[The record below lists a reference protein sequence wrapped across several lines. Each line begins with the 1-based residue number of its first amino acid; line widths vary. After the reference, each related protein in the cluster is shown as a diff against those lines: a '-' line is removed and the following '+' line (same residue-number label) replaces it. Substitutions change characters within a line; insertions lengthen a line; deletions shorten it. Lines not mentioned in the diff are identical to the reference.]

1 MGGLPGYEIAILSE
15 SEAIPTLLATSGFER
30 TPFQSPSW
38 LAAWF
43 AVYRPS
49 GTDYCVGVIRKP
61 DGGQPLFLLPLVR
74 ERCHG
79 VSVLTLPD
87 RGVSDYHSALVS
99 PEFAPNSETMN
110 RLWDALVAML
120 PKADIL
126 SIQRVLP
133 ESAARMGIAQLMRP
147 SCCSAHAVP
156 IDADF
161 ATLRDR
167 RFDPSTARR
176 LVKNRRKLENK
187 GQLAFDF
194 ISGPEALP
202 DLEKLLDWRQQRF
215 QDVNDTEAV
224 ATQRIF
230 YRRLVEDGTLARVG
244 RLRLNDELIAGCL
257 GLIEGER
264 ILILM
269 IAYDKAFANW
279 APGLLAFESCI
290 SAASELGLK
299 VFDLTIGNESY
310 KQVFGAD
317 TTALLE
323 LRQPLTL
330 RGRLVLALHDLKP
343 KIRCVLERLG
353 LWDVVQRLRGR
364 AAIKAEG
371 TPKEPK
377 A

>member
-30 TPFQSPSW
+30 TPFQSPGW

-49 GTDYCVGVIRKP
+49 DMDCCVGVIRKP

-79 VSVLTLPD
+79 ISVLTLPD

-99 PEFAPNSETMN
+99 PDFAPSSETMS
-110 RLWDALVAML
+110 RLWGALVEML
-120 PKADIL
+120 PRADVLFIR
-126 SIQRVLP
+126 RVLP
-133 ESAARMGIAQLMRP
+133 ETAKRMGIAQFMRP
-147 SCCSAHAVP
+147 STCSAHALP

-161 ATLRDR
+161 ATLRDH

-187 GQLAFDF
+187 GRLTFDF

-215 QDVNDTEAV
+215 QDANDAKAM
-224 ATQRIF
+224 ATQRVF

-269 IAYDKAFANW
+269 IAYDKGFANW
-279 APGLLAFESCI
+279 APGLLTFESCI
-290 SAASELGLK
+290 SAVSEMGLK
-299 VFDLTIGNESY
+299 LFDLTIGNESY

-317 TTALLE
+317 TTNLLE

-330 RGRLVLALHDLKP
+330 RGRVVLILLDLKP
-343 KIRCVLERLG
+343 KIRCMLERLG
-353 LWDVVQRLRGR
+353 LLNFVQRLRGR
-364 AAIKAEG
+364 AIQTG
-371 TPKEPK
+371 TSPK
-377 A
+377 